1 MATAQ
6 NENINTESNK
16 GSLPLEGLNMTYKTT
31 LIEYKKA
38 VSDYIAALN
47 SDSSYNYNIDETP
60 FSTIKGSTYWGTINL
75 SQTSTSKLQEC
86 KALCSKTKGCTGATY
101 NSSDSKKP
109 NCMLRGGDSELSVG
123 TDADTAIVQK
133 QKLLLLKIKKLNQE
147 LLDTTTKI
155 QKLTTKEEKL
165 NVKLEHK
172 LSDNTQDLLKQYDEL
187 MQEKDK
193 ITEMMNEYQGLDQE
207 QTQGDLKLTSNYY
220 SFILLLFLAIGVMII
235 LYKIGF
241 SSGVGTSSVPN
252 VAPSAV
258 VPSVAPSAVSTMVL
272 PVSPLSGGSFFKKI
286 KNWY

>member
-6 NENINTESNK
+6 NENTHKGSNK
-16 GSLPLEGLNMTYKTT
+16 GSLPLESLNMTYKKT

-38 VSDYIAALN
+38 VADYIADLN
-47 SDSSYNYNIDETP
+47 SDASYNYNIDETP

-147 LLDTTTKI
+147 LLDTTNKI

-165 NVKLEHK
+165 NVKLDHK

-220 SFILLLFLAIGVMII
+220 SFILLLFLALGVMII

-241 SSGVGTSSVPN
+241 SSGGGTSSVPSA
-252 VAPSAV
+252 VAP
-258 VPSVAPSAVSTMVL
+258 VAPTG
-272 PVSPLSGGSFFKKI
+272 PPLSGGSFLKKI